1 MYAGMYYTGNSFLG
15 YSDSSDALTS
25 RRAVSPQYTQ
35 NLYSLCYM
43 VLDELR
49 CLNVTLWTWNL
60 FLSFQILEIQ
70 M

>member
-1 MYAGMYYTGNSFLG
+1 MYAGMYYTRNSFLG
-15 YSDSSDALTS
+15 YSDSSAPLIS
-25 RRAVSPQYTQ
+25 RQAVSPQYTQ

-43 VLDELR
+43 VLDELG